1 MCILMNTFSLN
12 PLWITVCQWFL
23 DLCDYSSWVA
33 CFYQI
38 NANPLILKNLR
49 STTNL
54 TKIFPLN
61 GSLIKCGQIKY
72 TKSFCG
78 LRGGGSG
85 EKTDCLF
92 YSLIPGY
99 DLSWLTSFQH
109 SCPVDL
115 APSPHTTAHCQLYV
129 SHSLHALNLA
139 GYDQREDPL
148 TRAWTR
154 KPR

>member
-1 MCILMNTFSLN
+1 MCALINKNFFGSTLILLYVSHL
-12 PLWITVCQWFL
+12 L

-61 GSLIKCGQIKY
+61 SSLIKCGQIKY

-78 LRGGGSG
+78 LQGGESG

-99 DLSWLTSFQH
+99 DLSWLPSFQR
-109 SCPVDL
+109 SCPTVL
-115 APSPHTTAHCQLYV
+115 APKALTTAHCQLRV
-129 SHSLHALNLA
+129 SHSLQTLNLT
-139 GYDQREDPL
+139 GYD
-148 TRAWTR
+148 
-154 KPR
+154 